1 MINGFLKLL
10 EVWRRD
16 KLAARSRHVYKMA
29 EGQRLFV
36 RDGAAVKDK
45 MWL

>member
-1 MINGFLKLL
+1 MINDFLKLL
-10 EVWRRD
+10 EVWRWD
-16 KLAARSRHVYKMA
+16 KLAARSRHVYKIP

-36 RDGAAVKDK
+36 REGKVVNAK